1 MALEVAI
8 GNPRLEALGQLRQVL
23 ATCVNLQE
31 LSVTGIRNRGSISG
45 LVLCRPG
52 SQMPRLKF
60 LKLRNINVCQPE
72 NLRCL
77 RSMVWDALEHLDS
90 KVATLFTLAPFL
102 KGVRSLVLSHGRSD
116 EPINKSYFI
125 RCLETLAKLE
135 HVSLKGFTHM
145 VMISVEGLV
154 DRCGT
159 PLRSFRIHE
168 EADTGPNWPYPP
180 PPRLTLT
187 KEDVQHIGNR
197 CTQLATFGMDL
208 HVETTWV
215 GAGMRVLGLASVP
228 C

>member
-8 GNPRLEALGQLRQVL
+8 GNPHLEALGQLRQVL
-23 ATCVNLQE
+23 ATCVNLKK
-31 LSVTGIRNRGSISG
+31 LSVTGIRNRGSSSS

-52 SQMPRLKF
+52 SQMPRLEF
-60 LKLRNINVCQPE
+60 LKLRDINVCQPE

-77 RSMVWDALEHLDS
+77 RSMAWDTLGHLDS

-102 KGVRSLVLSHGRSD
+102 KGVRSLVLSHERSD

-125 RCLETLAKLE
+125 RCLETLPKLE
-135 HVSLKGFTHM
+135 HISLKGFTHM
-145 VMISVEGLV
+145 VMISVQDLV

-159 PLRSFRIHE
+159 PLRSFRTHG
-168 EADTGPNWPYPP
+168 EAATGPNWPYP
-180 PPRLTLT
+180 RLALT

-197 CTQLATFGMDL
+197 CMRLETFGMDL

-215 GAGMRVLGLASVP
+215 GAGVRVLGLASVP